1 MERVHEILRRDVPRR
16 VRREG
21 AAAEAADRRIEH
33 GCTRVERRERVRIAG
48 VSRVVE
54 VTPDRDAERRDTRGE
69 LANRSGR
76 RDADGVREDESV
88 GVGLGDASGDL
99 ENPLRIDLSLERA
112 AERDAQRHGRAE
124 PVLARARHDAAGR
137 RDRLLD
143 GRALVPFVERLGDAE
158 GEPHLVEPG
167 RDEPLVAA
175 LVECEPGAHDSRHLS
190 HRFDDLLRVRHLRD
204 PPRVDEARDLDRR
217 HAGADELPDELDTSS
232 DVEDL
237 RLVLQTV
244 ARADVVHGHSR
255 RGHGRGHLTRPG
267 PR

>member
-1 MERVHEILRRDVPRR
+1 MVSAR
-16 VRREG
+16 
-21 AAAEAADRRIEH
+21 
-33 GCTRVERRERVRIAG
+33 TRA
-48 VSRVVE
+48 
-54 VTPDRDAERRDTRGE
+54 
-69 LANRSGR
+69 SGLLSAMR
-76 RDADGVREDESV
+76 A
-88 GVGLGDASGDL
+88 GDL
-99 ENPLRIDLSLERA
+99 EHPPGIDLALERA

-143 GRALVPFVERLGDAE
+143 GRALVPLVERLGDAE
-158 GEPHLVEPG
+158 GEAHLVEAG

-175 LVECEPGAHDSRHLS
+175 LVEREPGAHDSR
-190 HRFDDLLRVRHLRD
+190 RFSDGLDDLLGVRHLRD
-204 PPRVDEARDLDRR
+204 APRVDEARDLDRR
-217 HAGADELPDELDTSS
+217 HTCADELPDELDACR

-237 RLVLQTV
+237 RLVLQAV

>member
-1 MERVHEILRRDVPRR
+1 MPS
-16 VRREG
+16 
-21 AAAEAADRRIEH
+21 AATRAVSSRTAA
-33 GCTRVERRERVRIAG
+33 
-48 VSRVVE
+48 
-54 VTPDRDAERRDTRGE
+54 
-69 LANRSGR
+69 GR
-76 RDADGVREDESV
+76 RDADGVCEDESV
-88 GVGLGDASGDL
+88 GAALGDAAGDV
-99 ENPLRIDLSLERA
+99 EHPPGIDLALERA
-112 AERDAQRHGRAE
+112 AERDAQRHRRAE
-124 PVLARARHDAAGR
+124 PVLARTRHDATGR

-175 LVECEPGAHDSRHLS
+175 LVEREPGAHDSWRLS
-190 HRFDDLLRVRHLRD
+190 DCLDDLLRVRHLRHA
-204 PPRVDEARDLDRR
+204 PRVDEARDLDRR
-217 HAGADELPDELDTSS
+217 HTRADELPDELDASR

-267 PR
+267 SASLLRWPR